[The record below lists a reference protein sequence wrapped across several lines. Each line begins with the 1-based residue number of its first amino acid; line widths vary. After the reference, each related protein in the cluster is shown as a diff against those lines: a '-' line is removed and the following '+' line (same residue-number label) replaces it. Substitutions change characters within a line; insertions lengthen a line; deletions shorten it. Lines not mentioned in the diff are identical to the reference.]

1 MTGPQIAFEWDDAKS
16 NACLEER
23 GFSFADV
30 LVIFAGPL
38 LQKPDDRKDYGE
50 PRIRAAGLI
59 EGVPFMVVYTVRGDC
74 FRIISARKCTGR
86 RGSNGKNDAGR
97 DQGPSFYD

>member
-16 NACLEER
+16 DACLEER

-50 PRIRAAGLI
+50 LRIRAAGLI

-74 FRIISARKCTGR
+74 FRIISARKMHR
-86 RGSNGKNDAGR
+86 KEWIKW
-97 DQGPSFYD
+97 QE